1 MRIAIV
7 IPVLIILTS
16 LSGCVSENTIE
27 QQQDVQR
34 FSFTADMLQ
43 ANSSVEVDFSLHDHL
58 QLKPMILFW
67 VSTGCYGCH
76 DWTDAL
82 RGSVENGT
90 LNVSS
95 IVSIHRYADF
105 ESEQKL
111 NDVYGT
117 DNNSTHPSPWVVL
130 IPNQDTPVFD
140 YDTGTLVN
148 DISIYEAF
156 NHPVTPTIQILN
168 TNGEIAWESKEYW
181 PSEEAVED
189 VLQTLSETS

>member
-1 MRIAIV
+1 
-7 IPVLIILTS
+7 
-16 LSGCVSENTIE
+16 
-27 QQQDVQR
+27 
-34 FSFTADMLQ
+34 MLQ
-43 ANSSVEVDFSLHDHL
+43 ANSSVEVDFNLHDHL
-58 QLKPMILFW
+58 QLKPIILFW

-130 IPNQDTPVFD
+130 IPNQDTPVLD